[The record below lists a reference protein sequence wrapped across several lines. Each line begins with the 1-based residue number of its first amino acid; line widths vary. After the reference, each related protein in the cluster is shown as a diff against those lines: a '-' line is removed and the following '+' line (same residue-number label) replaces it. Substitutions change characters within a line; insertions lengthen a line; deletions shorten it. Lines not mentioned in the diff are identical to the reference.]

1 MPPTEVASPR
11 IRQSTTQKCN
21 RKVNGDEKESRLQYG
36 YTVERFTLK
45 EVVCRIVAKSPQGS
59 GLLTSIEVEGIV
71 FAMRVV
77 GQNFT
82 IGGRIMKLAVF

>member
-1 MPPTEVASPR
+1 VYKAEHNAKMQVECSPR
-11 IRQSTTQKCN
+11 S
-21 RKVNGDEKESRLQYG
+21 EKEPRLQYG
-36 YTVERFTLK
+36 HTVERFTLK
-45 EVVCRIVAKSPQGS
+45 EVVCRIVVKFPQGR